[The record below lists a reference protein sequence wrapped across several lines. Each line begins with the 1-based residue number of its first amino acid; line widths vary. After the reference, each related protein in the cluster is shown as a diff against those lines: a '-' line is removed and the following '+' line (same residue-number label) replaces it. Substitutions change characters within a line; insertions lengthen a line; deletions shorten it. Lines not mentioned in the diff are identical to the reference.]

1 MAKAGKSIE
10 IVQDRILNQFQRD
23 IRSYENRFKNDT
35 LSAVERAILEGK
47 KNRERMEQIQ
57 KEKANE
63 PRISFYNPDNILN
76 RTRHLSPEDR
86 KAAIKAYN
94 QEQKRLAKLNE
105 NC

>member
-1 MAKAGKSIE
+1 MAKSGKSIE

-47 KNRERMEQIQ
+47 KNTERLNELQ
-57 KEKANE
+57 KNAKQE

-86 KAAIKAYN
+86 KIAIKAYN
-94 QEQKRLAKLNE
+94 NEQKRLAKE
-105 NC
+105 TK

>member
-1 MAKAGKSIE
+1 MGKAGKSIE

-47 KNRERMEQIQ
+47 KNTERLNELKKNAKQ
-57 KEKANE
+57 E

-94 QEQKRLAKLNE
+94 QEQKRIAKLNE

>member
-47 KNRERMEQIQ
+47 KNTERLNELQ
-57 KEKANE
+57 KNAKQE

-86 KAAIKAYN
+86 KIAIKAYN
-94 QEQKRLAKLNE
+94 NEQKRLAKE
-105 NC
+105 TK

>member
-10 IVQDRILNQFQRD
+10 IVQDRVLSQFQRD

-47 KNRERMEQIQ
+47 KNSERMKEIQ
-57 KEKANE
+57 KANASK
-63 PRISFYNPDNILN
+63 PYISFYNPDNILN

-94 QEQKRLAKLNE
+94 QEQKRLAKE
-105 NC
+105 NK

>member
-1 MAKAGKSIE
+1 MGKAGKSIE

-47 KNRERMEQIQ
+47 KNSERIAELQ
-57 KEKANE
+57 KNAKQE

-94 QEQKRLAKLNE
+94 NEQKRLNK
-105 NC
+105 

>member
-23 IRSYENRFKNDT
+23 IRSYENRFRNDT

-47 KNRERMEQIQ
+47 KNTERLNELQ
-57 KEKANE
+57 KNAKQE

-94 QEQKRLAKLNE
+94 NEQKRLAKE
-105 NC
+105 SK

>member
-1 MAKAGKSIE
+1 MGKAGKSIE

-35 LSAVERAILEGK
+35 LSAVERAILEGA
-47 KNRERMEQIQ
+47 KNKERMEEY
-57 KEKANE
+57 KKKAE
-63 PRISFYNPDNILN
+63 SKPYISFYNPDNILN

-94 QEQKRLAKLNE
+94 NEQKRLNK
-105 NC
+105 

>member
-23 IRSYENRFKNDT
+23 IRSYENRFRNDT

-47 KNRERMEQIQ
+47 KNTERLNELQ
-57 KEKANE
+57 KNAKQE
-63 PRISFYNPDNILN
+63 PRISLYNPDNILN

-94 QEQKRLAKLNE
+94 NEQKRLAKE
-105 NC
+105 TK

>member
-1 MAKAGKSIE
+1 MGKAGKSIE

-47 KNRERMEQIQ
+47 KNTERLNELQ
-57 KEKANE
+57 KNAKQE

-86 KAAIKAYN
+86 KIAIKAYN
-94 QEQKRLAKLNE
+94 NEQKRLAKE
-105 NC
+105 TK

>member
-1 MAKAGKSIE
+1 MGKAGKSIE

-23 IRSYENRFKNDT
+23 IRSYENRFRNDT

-47 KNRERMEQIQ
+47 KNTERLNELKKNAKQ
-57 KEKANE
+57 E

-94 QEQKRLAKLNE
+94 NEQKRIAKESE

>member
-1 MAKAGKSIE
+1 MGKAGKSIE

-47 KNRERMEQIQ
+47 KNTERLNELQ
-57 KEKANE
+57 KNAKQEI
-63 PRISFYNPDNILN
+63 RISFYNPDNILN

-94 QEQKRLAKLNE
+94 NEQKRLAKE
-105 NC
+105 SK

>member
-1 MAKAGKSIE
+1 MAKSGKTVTE
-10 IVQDRILNQFQRD
+10 VQDRILNQFQRD
-23 IRSYENRFKNDT
+23 IRSYDNRFKNDT

-47 KNRERMEQIQ
+47 KNTERLNELQ
-57 KEKANE
+57 KNAKQE

-94 QEQKRLAKLNE
+94 NEQKRLAKE
-105 NC
+105 SK

>member
-23 IRSYENRFKNDT
+23 IRSYENRFRNDT

-47 KNRERMEQIQ
+47 KNRERTEQLQ
-57 KEKANE
+57 KEAASK
-63 PRISFYNPDNILN
+63 PYISHYNPDNILN

-94 QEQKRLAKLNE
+94 NEQKRLNK
-105 NC
+105 

>member
-1 MAKAGKSIE
+1 MAKSGKSIE

-35 LSAVERAILEGK
+35 LSAVERAILEGA
-47 KNRERMEQIQ
+47 KNKERMEEY
-57 KEKANE
+57 KKKNE
-63 PRISFYNPDNILN
+63 SKPYISFYNPDNILN

-94 QEQKRLAKLNE
+94 NEQKRLAKE
-105 NC
+105 TK

>member
-1 MAKAGKSIE
+1 MAKSGKSIE

-47 KNRERMEQIQ
+47 KNTERLNELQ
-57 KEKANE
+57 KNAKQEI
-63 PRISFYNPDNILN
+63 RISFYNPDNILN

-94 QEQKRLAKLNE
+94 NEQKRLAKE
-105 NC
+105 SK

>member
-1 MAKAGKSIE
+1 MAKSGKSIE

-47 KNRERMEQIQ
+47 KNRERTEELQ
-57 KEKANE
+57 KQAAAK
-63 PRISFYNPDNILN
+63 PYISFYNPDNILN

-94 QEQKRLAKLNE
+94 NEQKRLAKE
-105 NC
+105 TK